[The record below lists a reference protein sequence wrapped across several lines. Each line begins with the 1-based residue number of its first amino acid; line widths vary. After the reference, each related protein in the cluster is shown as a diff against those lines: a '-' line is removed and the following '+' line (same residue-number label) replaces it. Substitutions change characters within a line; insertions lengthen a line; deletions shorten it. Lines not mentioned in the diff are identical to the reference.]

1 MQLSSKEALSL
12 TEKYGVKNYKPLPV
26 VISKAKGVWVEDPEG
41 NRYMDMLS
49 AYSAVSQGHCHPKII
64 AALKEQADRVT
75 LVSRAFNDDRLGQF
89 YEKLAQITNK
99 PRILPMN
106 TGTEAV
112 ESAIKAVRRW
122 AYRHKKVPPHQAEI
136 IVCENNFHGRTT
148 TVISFS
154 SEEFYR
160 DDYGPYTPG
169 FKIIPYGDINALREA
184 ITPNTAAFLFEPIQG
199 EAGIRIPPEGFLR
212 EAAQL
217 CSENDV
223 LMVADEIQTGF
234 GRCGRM
240 FGCDLEDVVPDL
252 YLLGKALSGGVSPVS
267 AVAGS
272 AEVLDV
278 FEPGSHGSTFGGN
291 ALAAAV
297 GIAALEVIEEDNL
310 VERSRTMGKRFMD
323 ELATV
328 KHPEL
333 KEVRGRGLLV
343 GMELNVDA
351 RPYCERLME
360 AGILAKETHVNVIR
374 FAPPLVIN
382 DEELDWA
389 LERIKKV
396 MSA

>member
-1 MQLSSKEALSL
+1 MQMSTKEALAL

-75 LVSRAFNDDRLGQF
+75 LVSRAFNDDRLGAF
-89 YEKLAQITNK
+89 YEKLAKITNK

-122 AYRHKKVPPHQAEI
+122 AYRHKKVPSNQAEI

-148 TVISFS
+148 TVVSFS

-160 DDYGPYTPG
+160 ADYGPYTPG
-169 FKIIPYGDINALREA
+169 FKIIPYGDIDALKEA
-184 ITPNTAAFLFEPIQG
+184 ITPHTAAFLFEPIQG

-212 EAAQL
+212 QAAQV
-217 CSENDV
+217 CQENNV

-252 YLLGKALSGGVSPVS
+252 YLLGKALSGGVSPVA

-297 GIAALEVIEEDNL
+297 GIAALSVIEEDNL
-310 VERSRTMGKRFMD
+310 VERSRVMGKRFL
-323 ELATV
+323 EGLSTL

-343 GMELNVDA
+343 GVELNVDA

-360 AGILAKETHVNVIR
+360 VGILAKETHVNVIR
-374 FAPPLVIN
+374 FAPPLVIS

-396 MSA
+396 MSS